1 MFEETLQVLHKFLLE
16 DNGIVTEIKIKE
28 FNGLIEVSYTSKDY
42 FPNQLTILKSGDSTS
57 RVFNINSF
65 YDALNNIGYNDYYDA
80 FYVWEPSSIYEGFG
94 LSNYQR
100 KFTNAIVSLFNLMNE
115 NADFSFEIQ
124 NKLNILQVIK

>member
-16 DNGIVTEIKIKE
+16 DNGIVAVAKIKE
-28 FNGLIEVSYTSKDY
+28 FNGFIEV
-42 FPNQLTILKSGDSTS
+42 FPTPKHYLPNELTIVKNGDSTS

-100 KFTNAIVSLFNLMNE
+100 KFTNNIVSLFNLMNE

-124 NKLNILQVIK
+124 NKLNILQIIK